1 LATKEGRT
9 TALRMLIAVLI
20 LGAAYVALAVVVG
33 RQVPSTATVEGVNV
47 GGMTAQSAAA
57 TLKRQLGAVAT
68 APIKVTVGDT
78 GRTITID
85 PSAAGM
91 SLDIDGTLEG
101 MSGFTLNPVRI
112 WDHLTGGVHRPVGTV
127 VDQDRLTAAVTS
139 QAKTVS
145 SPPKDGTVSF
155 PDGKVA
161 VTPAAVGVAV
171 KVDRIVDAVRAGYP
185 RTPSLVT
192 EVTTS
197 EPTVTQAKLDAA
209 VASFATPAMSAP
221 VVLVVNNQT
230 ASLRPAQ
237 YAAAL
242 AMTPD
247 AGGALQPRL
256 DRAKVSDLV
265 MAAVKKFLIPPQD
278 ARFVLENDAP
288 KIIPAVDG
296 LSVDAGS
303 IPDLVLAALTS
314 PQRTATLKA
323 MVATPALTTEKAQA
337 LGVSAVISSFDSTFP
352 YNPSRTANLVA
363 AANTINGTFIPPGG
377 TFSLNRIL
385 GERTAD
391 KGYQEGYVIE
401 DGRLVKGTGGGIS
414 QVSTVV
420 YNLAWFA
427 GADLT
432 EHTPHTF
439 YISRYPE
446 GREATVYWP
455 NIDNKWKNT
464 SAYGMLVQMWVSQ
477 NQVHGRIWST
487 KVFDVEA
494 VQGPRTNATPGQ
506 ELTDDTPEC
515 VPQPEMTP
523 GFDVTVQRMLSQNGA
538 VAKTESYPTHYA
550 PEDKITCTNP
560 NHKT

>member
-1 LATKEGRT
+1 LATKERRT
-9 TALRMLIAVLI
+9 TALRMLIAALVLA
-20 LGAAYVALAVVVG
+20 AAYVALAVVVG
-33 RQVPSTATVEGVNV
+33 RQVPSTATVEGVDV
-47 GGMTAQSAAA
+47 GGMTAQAAAA
-57 TLKRQLGAVAT
+57 TLKRELGELAT
-68 APIKVTVGDT
+68 APIKVAVGDT

-101 MSGFTLNPVRI
+101 MSGFTLSPVRI
-112 WDHLTGGVHRPVGTV
+112 WEHLTGGVHRRVGTF
-127 VDQDRLTAAVTS
+127 VDQDRVTAAVTS

-145 SPPKDGTVSF
+145 SPPKDGTISF
-155 PDGKVA
+155 PDGKVS

-171 KVDRIVDAVRAGYP
+171 KVDQVVEAVRAAYP
-185 RTPSLVT
+185 RTPALVA
-192 EVTTS
+192 EVVRTD
-197 EPTVTQAKLDAA
+197 PKVTQVKLDAA
-209 VASFATPAMSAP
+209 LTTFATPAMSAP
-221 VVLVVNNQT
+221 ISLVVADHT
-230 ASLRPAQ
+230 APLLPAQ
-237 YAAAL
+237 YAPAL
-242 AMTPD
+242 AMAPD
-247 AGGALQPRL
+247 AGGALTPTL
-256 DRAKVSDLV
+256 DRAKLTGLV
-265 MAAVKKFLIPPQD
+265 MAAIKGFLVPPQD

-288 KIIPAVDG
+288 KIIPSAEGVTVDPA
-296 LSVDAGS
+296 L

-314 PQRTATLKA
+314 PQRTVTLKA
-323 MVATPALTTEKAQA
+323 AVAQPTLTTAKAQA
-337 LGVSAVISSFDSTFP
+337 LGVAAVISSFDSTFP

-363 AANTINGTFIPPGG
+363 AATTINGTFIPPGA
-377 TFSLNRIL
+377 TFSLNKIL

-455 NIDNKWKNT
+455 NLDNKWKN
-464 SAYGMLVQMWVSQ
+464 SSPYGMLVQMWVSKD
-477 NQVHGRIWST
+477 QVHGRIWST
-487 KVFDVEA
+487 KVYDVES
-494 VQGPRTNATPGQ
+494 VQGSRTNVMPGR
-506 ELTDDTPEC
+506 ELTDDTTEC

-523 GFDVTVQRMLSQNGA
+523 GFDVTVQRILSQNGG
-538 VAKTESYPTHYA
+538 VVKTEDHPTHYA

-560 NHKT
+560 DHKT

>member
-1 LATKEGRT
+1 MATKEGRT